1 MDSGKIGVRHVKH
14 VKHGNVIANEKADID
29 ERQAEI

>member
-1 MDSGKIGVRHVKH
+1 MDSGKIGVRH